1 VLANNFL
8 LGEPIVFAADRVK
21 LADACW
27 TNGDTA
33 GNNDVSFGWAGA
45 DGWATHEV
53 LALSAAAPLFVV
65 DSFHFFFGTAYYEL
79 RETNAGL
86 GTDPDCHYSLTAPR
100 LCRAGA
106 DAILQFG
113 QQKGLD
119 CPLVGPVDSATGSGV
134 CGDTAQYDTLDDA
147 ASALAANHA
156 SGDATC
162 HTITMVSNAART
174 SVDFVLHASETA
186 TPIAPGDDPRT
197 SYTLACP
204 SPPDTP
210 PPSPLPPLPSPPPFP
225 PLPAPPPP
233 TTGWFPSELGQSCTD
248 ACAAN
253 GLICDAGEGRAH
265 MDQIDEA
272 SEYDAI
278 TATIQFGNVTGTTCT
293 NGHVGLQWSSYPNYR
308 PDGESDGV
316 CGLSGTNPD
325 GSYGYGCPTT
335 APGFYRI
342 CYCIS
347 ARPAPPPTAPPP
359 PLVPCQV
366 DACTPFAN
374 ASLAAAHCAAQP
386 AENQCVVTGDDRTAG
401 TRRSRRL
408 SETMPSCP
416 AATQTYTWVLATMAR
431 DCNSACAANG
441 NTCVDGATTGNS
453 AACLTEIVAS
463 LSPPITCGHV
473 WDGDASSTMDPSYY
487 PYSGGRCYYSDP
499 SSSSPFT
506 CTGSSS
512 NKKRICPCAP
522 PTPPPPPSQYV
533 IVDSADSCAA
543 AGLATVAEADC
554 DAART
559 ALGIASYQT
568 GAGLGEPHG
577 CIAVKNTNSGP
588 YLAGKWQTLVST
600 TTCSYFST
608 FDCICQ
614 RPSLTSP
621 PPPPALHALASDT
634 DFQNDLRFNENID
647 RSITLSAES
656 GLQPNDAVVYVPTT
670 ESTCANVLAIAASG
684 GKHGG
689 LLSAD
694 AAGGLAVVV
703 NLQTGQYHACVA
715 QQSASASPGRRLQ
728 ATGGF
733 GVSDFTLRTD
743 VTLTVDPVGAG
754 SVFACTCKISPP
766 QTPPQT
772 PPPSLPPPP
781 SPPP

>member
-1 VLANNFL
+1 
-8 LGEPIVFAADRVK
+8 
-21 LADACW
+21 
-27 TNGDTA
+27 
-33 GNNDVSFGWAGA
+33 
-45 DGWATHEV
+45 
-53 LALSAAAPLFVV
+53 
-65 DSFHFFFGTAYYEL
+65 
-79 RETNAGL
+79 
-86 GTDPDCHYSLTAPR
+86 
-100 LCRAGA
+100 
-106 DAILQFG
+106 
-113 QQKGLD
+113 
-119 CPLVGPVDSATGSGV
+119 
-134 CGDTAQYDTLDDA
+134 
-147 ASALAANHA
+147 
-156 SGDATC
+156 
-162 HTITMVSNAART
+162 
-174 SVDFVLHASETA
+174 
-186 TPIAPGDDPRT
+186 
-197 SYTLACP
+197 
-204 SPPDTP
+204 
-210 PPSPLPPLPSPPPFP
+210 
-225 PLPAPPPP
+225 
-233 TTGWFPSELGQSCTD
+233 
-248 ACAAN
+248 
-253 GLICDAGEGRAH
+253 
-265 MDQIDEA
+265 
-272 SEYDAI
+272 
-278 TATIQFGNVTGTTCT
+278 
-293 NGHVGLQWSSYPNYR
+293 
-308 PDGESDGV
+308 
-316 CGLSGTNPD
+316 
-325 GSYGYGCPTT
+325 
-335 APGFYRI
+335 
-342 CYCIS
+342 
-347 ARPAPPPTAPPP
+347 
-359 PLVPCQV
+359 
-366 DACTPFAN
+366 
-374 ASLAAAHCAAQP
+374 
-386 AENQCVVTGDDRTAG
+386 
-401 TRRSRRL
+401 
-408 SETMPSCP
+408 
-416 AATQTYTWVLATMAR
+416 
-431 DCNSACAANG
+431 
-441 NTCVDGATTGNS
+441 
-453 AACLTEIVAS
+453 
-463 LSPPITCGHV
+463 
-473 WDGDASSTMDPSYY
+473 MDPSYY